1 MGSKIDVEWTTFLG
15 NKKYLGEGATS
26 RVYLAESISDNK

>member
-1 MGSKIDVEWTTFLG
+1 MGSKINVEWTTLFG
-15 NKKYLGEGATS
+15 EKKYLGQGASS